1 MVEFF
6 LDKLLEF
13 FTADLTYFK
22 TKIPIFDE
30 MTTILIAVGWA
41 LLMGNLVFQAVR
53 SMLSG
58 IGVEG
63 EEPQTLFTRTFL
75 FSFLLVGSRPI
86 CETGLTMTRTVMD
99 MLKVPDA
106 VTFTPLSE
114 QSLGALPNAGWL
126 VVIILNLVI
135 FWQVFRLCLEVAER
149 YVVLVMLVLGAPL
162 AFGCGGSKST
172 HDIFTGWARMFA
184 SMCILMPLN
193 LIFMKFILAALAV
206 SANGTAII
214 PWAMLIVGIAKT
226 ARHLDGIITRIGLN
240 PAMTGDALGS
250 RLPGFLTMAVMHSI
264 GGAIHQSAASSRGGS
279 DFNHGSARGSAARQT
294 TTGRSRPAFAGANPN
309 RQQASGNT
317 AQTARTAE
325 NPAGTSRADGQK
337 QSQQSKAAQAGGR
350 NASAAA
356 AQKSSAG
363 QRSQTS
369 ATTQASAHSNVT
381 NEATYNSAQAEGV
394 ARQVS
399 PIPPNPPH
407 PTPPPM
413 EAVPTSARGQ
423 APVAT
428 PSAPKNAKTDRFVAS
443 EPQQSSPL
451 QSNGSASTST
461 PSNPA
466 AAQPREPRPA
476 AAPSAPELSSQT
488 VLSQNLQNT
497 TVAQPNASETAQISP
512 NPAAVQ
518 PITGQSTQ
526 VSPNPTAA
534 TPREVDA
541 VRSAPH
547 TETNPSRPA
556 ASPAVAAPVAGQAAQ
571 VTPNPA
577 TAKQPGTNA
586 IHHEPHAGTQPNRST
601 VSAASGTTPERAAS
615 TPVIPNGVT
624 PGKPPVGAASGHPQ
638 ASPMAA
644 APTNAPAAPGKT
656 QVPNATA
663 ANPQPSV
670 AAPVAQRP
678 ARANASQTRTAE
690 QTVAPPQRPPMQG
703 NRPQKTNADK
713 SRAAVSPEQQPRAQG
728 RSQAAQPTAGARQPQ
743 AAQPTAG
750 TQQPQATQ
758 PVTTA
763 QQAPESI
770 APHEVRAVPTQ
781 ASRHADAQSK
791 KQTVPEV
798 QTVKSSPKYD
808 SDIEDVDTWELLPPQ
823 YRGRESATRRQP
835 MRPPKTKFREMPR
848 YENGE
853 RPEVKRPP
861 QKRRKG
867 GKRDV

>member
-63 EEPQTLFTRTFL
+63 EDPQTLFTRTFL

-135 FWQVFRLCLEVAER
+135 FWQIFRLCLEVAER

-250 RLPGFLTMAVMHSI
+250 RLPGFLTMAVMRSI
-264 GGAIHQSAASSRGGS
+264 GGAIHQSAASTRGGS
-279 DFNHGSARGSAARQT
+279 ESNLGSARGSTARQT
-294 TTGRSRPAFAGANPN
+294 TASRSRPAFAGAAPN
-309 RQQASGNT
+309 HQQPSGNT

-325 NPAGTSRADGQK
+325 NTAGASRTDGQK
-337 QSQQSKAAQAGGR
+337 QSQQNKTAQTGGR
-350 NASAAA
+350 NASAVA

-363 QRSQTS
+363 QRNQTTS
-369 ATTQASAHSNVT
+369 TTQASAHSNVT
-381 NEATYNSAQAEGV
+381 NEATYNSVQAEGT

-399 PIPPNPPH
+399 PVPPNPPH

-413 EAVPTSARGQ
+413 EAVPASARGQ
-423 APVAT
+423 APAAT
-428 PSAPKNAKTDRFVAS
+428 PATPKNAKTDRVVAT
-443 EPQQSSPL
+443 EPQQSSSL
-451 QSNGSASTST
+451 QGNGSVSTST
-461 PSNPA
+461 SSNPA
-466 AAQPREPRPA
+466 VAQPRELRPA
-476 AAPSAPELSSQT
+476 AAPTAPEVSSQT
-488 VLSQNLQNT
+488 VLSQNLQNPT
-497 TVAQPNASETAQISP
+497 ATQPNASGTAQISP
-512 NPAAVQ
+512 NPTAVQ
-518 PITGQSTQ
+518 SETGQSAQ
-526 VSPNPTAA
+526 VSPNPTAV
-534 TPREVDA
+534 TPREVDS

-556 ASPAVAAPVAGQAAQ
+556 ASPAVAAPDTGQSMQ

-577 TAKQPGTNA
+577 AAKPQGADAT
-586 IHHEPHAGTQPNRST
+586 HREPHAGMQPNRPIS
-601 VSAASGTTPERAAS
+601 SATTGIAPERTAAA
-615 TPVIPNGVT
+615 PVVPNGVV
-624 PGKPPVGAASGHPQ
+624 PGKAPVGTASGHPQ
-638 ASPMAA
+638 ASPVTAA
-644 APTNAPAAPGKT
+644 QPNAPAAPGKT
-656 QVPNATA
+656 QIPNATA

-678 ARANASQTRTAE
+678 VRANASQARAAE
-690 QTVAPPQRPPMQG
+690 QPIAPPQRPPMQG

-713 SRAAVSPEQQPRAQG
+713 SRAAVSPEQQSRAQ
-728 RSQAAQPTAGARQPQ
+728 AQPQ
-743 AAQPTAG
+743 AAKPSTG

-758 PVTTA
+758 PTA
-763 QQAPESI
+763 DTRQAPENA
-770 APHEVRAVPTQ
+770 APHEVRAAPTQ
-781 ASRHADAQSK
+781 TSRHADTQSQ

-798 QTVKSSPKYD
+798 QTAKPLLKYD
-808 SDIEDVDTWELLPPQ
+808 TDIEDVETWELLPPQ
-823 YRGRESATRRQP
+823 YRGRESAAHRQP

-853 RPEVKRPP
+853 RPEVKRPL
-861 QKRRKG
+861 QNRKKG
-867 GKRDV
+867 GKRDVRKP